1 MTRGRTAT
9 ALAALGLVALAT
21 AACAG
26 DAPRPARAAGPFPDA
41 ACALLTDRTGLAAF
55 LARLPPP
62 AAEAV
67 RERLADGGL
76 PAAVFFLGT
85 APTAGYR
92 VEIRSVRVRPGGTV
106 EITVRHE
113 APPPDA
119 LVAQALTYPV
129 AVRPVPARRLPEG
142 LREVR
147 FLTVDGRLLAR
158 ARPDGTARPRPL
170 SPPP

>member
-1 MTRGRTAT
+1 MSRRVAA
-9 ALAALGLVALAT
+9 ALAAVALVAHA
-21 AACAG
+21 AVACA
-26 DAPRPARAAGPFPDA
+26 PRAARAAGPFPDA
-41 ACALLTDRTGLAAF
+41 ACALLTDREALAAY

-67 RERLADGGL
+67 RARLADGAL
-76 PAAVFFLGT
+76 PAAVVFLGT

-92 VEIRSVRVRPGGTV
+92 VEVRSVRVRPGGTV
-106 EITVRHE
+106 EIVVHHE

-119 LVAQALTYPV
+119 LVAQVLTYPV
-129 AVRPVPARRLPEG
+129 AVRPVPAARLPEG

-147 FLTVDGRLLAR
+147 CLTPDGRLLAR
-158 ARPDGTARPRPL
+158 ARPGETARPRAL